1 MTFVQHS
8 LLRSLTDETIRFL
21 QDEITPVTLSLGDV
35 LFEPGQMLDRIWFVQ
50 SGLVSLVTLLQDGHE
65 IDGIMVGRHGALG
78 LPASLGSGRVI
89 SRAVVQVEGQ
99 AWRMPGEACRQLMQ
113 RDEGFNRRIMRYYEA
128 VFTAAVQL
136 TACNISHS
144 LEQRLCRWLLT
155 CQDQLGSDLLP
166 IRQEVVSRMLGA
178 NRTSIASIS
187 RLLQDEATILVRHG
201 RIKILST
208 ERLSRRTCECY
219 AVTRERFRL
228 IG

>member
-1 MTFVQHS
+1 MTFAQHALFQS
-8 LLRSLTDETIRFL
+8 LSEETAGFL
-21 QDEITPVTLSLGDV
+21 QNEITSVTLILGDV
-35 LFEPGQMLDRIWFVQ
+35 LFEPGQILDNIWFVE
-50 SGLVSLVTLLQDGHE
+50 SGLVSLVTLLQDGRQ

-89 SRAVVQVEGQ
+89 SRAVVQVEGR
-99 AWRMPGEACRQLMQ
+99 AWSMSGEACRQAMR
-113 RDEGFNRRIMRYYEA
+113 RDEGFGRHIMRYYEA
-128 VFTAAVQL
+128 VFAAAVQL
-136 TACNISHS
+136 TACNASHS
-144 LEQRLCRWLLT
+144 LEQRLCRWLLI
-155 CQDQLGSDLLP
+155 CQDQLGSDVLP

-187 RLLQDEATILVRHG
+187 RLLQDEGSILVRHG

-208 ERLSRRTCECY
+208 ERLSRRACECY